1 MALPSRA
8 RSTRLLVVTLVS
20 VSLLTITVD
29 YREGDRGP
37 LAGLGRSALA
47 LISPLQEVV
56 SKVTHPVGNFF
67 STLVSLPSIRAENQR
82 LRTRVAELEAQSATY
97 VSQERRLNEL
107 ESILNVQQS
116 LGPKV
121 KTLAAEVIANGISNF
136 EWTITIGA
144 GSSSGIAVDMPVVV
158 GSSSGGA
165 MLVGH
170 VVRVAPDSSMVQLV
184 IDPESSVAGRIEPS
198 GDTGLVAGE
207 GAQDMRMGL
216 VDTTAS
222 VTAGTDTVVTAGYRI
237 PGVAQGMYPPGILI
251 GTVSRVVQND
261 AALEKFVTVSPAVDF
276 SSLGIVLV
284 VLSNG
289 SG

>member
-1 MALPSRA
+1 
-8 RSTRLLVVTLVS
+8 
-20 VSLLTITVD
+20 
-29 YREGDRGP
+29 
-37 LAGLGRSALA
+37 
-47 LISPLQEVV
+47 
-56 SKVTHPVGNFF
+56 
-67 STLVSLPSIRAENQR
+67 
-82 LRTRVAELEAQSATY
+82 
-97 VSQERRLNEL
+97 
-107 ESILNVQQS
+107 
-116 LGPKV
+116 
-121 KTLAAEVIANGISNF
+121 
-136 EWTITIGA
+136 
-144 GSSSGIAVDMPVVV
+144 
-158 GSSSGGA
+158 
-165 MLVGH
+165 
-170 VVRVAPDSSMVQLV
+170 VRVAPDSAMVQLM
-184 IDPESSVAGRIEPS
+184 IDPQSSVAGRIEPS